1 MITAHH
7 AVRIPQIALTTLAG
21 RRDARLVI
29 ARMSHGR
36 DMRSAFGPV
45 SEHLLRDCKGSF
57 DKRSA
62 GQTD

>member
-1 MITAHH
+1 
-7 AVRIPQIALTTLAG
+7 
-21 RRDARLVI
+21 
-29 ARMSHGR
+29 MSHGR

-57 DKRSA
+57 DKQSA